1 MTASNQIFLV
11 MDAGSPVAAFTVKR
25 EMQIYLRR
33 WVWGA
38 KWWSAGFAVDNRG
51 LGHSANTRDRSEGRC
66 CATIKNRPLATISH
80 TPHGRASSPK
90 GSTVKPAAA
99 GGGGQIGQALRAISS
114 VSIID

>member
-1 MTASNQIFLV
+1 MRGN
-11 MDAGSPVAAFTVKR
+11 P
-25 EMQIYLRR
+25 LRSCSR
-33 WVWGA
+33 PIVQ
-38 KWWSAGFAVDNRG
+38 AVIARV
-51 LGHSANTRDRSEGRC
+51 RSESFC

>member
-1 MTASNQIFLV
+1 MEINSMRGCTFHYELLLITTDQRETAFAGELL
-11 MDAGSPVAAFTVKR
+11 DAP
-25 EMQIYLRR
+25 E
-33 WVWGA
+33 
-38 KWWSAGFAVDNRG
+38 
-51 LGHSANTRDRSEGRC
+51 C